1 MFNQADERIAQ
12 QFLRGGCIAIGH
24 IRDATPAAMAL
35 GRHAGLMPRSA
46 PRPGWDPFRSRE
58 RLTSL
63 LRSTAAPVTSGASVA
78 YRTLFLTLRRL
89 VVGRGL
95 TVRFGTHDLAL
106 TVTEFDSRL
115 DLRGLAVGQ
124 LGDVL
129 IAARDIRWNDYRFDQ
144 AMAVLHN
151 LHLRP
156 SVPSEIVAAPVELT
170 LKLPAETLENL
181 VDQATPRLT
190 VEIGDDGTA
199 RLRSPRYPD
208 WGHLE
213 VEVRVVGNA
222 LWLTPRA
229 LMVRRKRWA
238 LPGKVPIYPIDLP
251 DIPNGMLITRVKLQ
265 SRSVLVYGLLPEWRT
280 DMPLG
285 RLEDI
290 VGQLSSHSGV
300 LNLARRMT

>member
-1 MFNQADERIAQ
+1 
-12 QFLRGGCIAIGH
+12 
-24 IRDATPAAMAL
+24 
-35 GRHAGLMPRSA
+35 MPRSV

-63 LRSTAAPVTSGASVA
+63 LRSTASPVTSGAGVA

-95 TVRFGTHDLAL
+95 RVRFDSHDLTL

-129 IAARDIRWNDYRFDQ
+129 VVARDIRWNHYRFDQ

-151 LHLRP
+151 VHLHP
-156 SVPSEIVAAPVELT
+156 SVPSEMVAAPVELT
-170 LKLPAETLENL
+170 LKLPAEILEDL
-181 VDQATPRLT
+181 VHQATPRLA
-190 VEIGDDGTA
+190 VEVGEDGTA
-199 RLRSPRYPD
+199 RLR
-208 WGHLE
+208 WGRHPALGHVE
-213 VEVRVVGNA
+213 VDVRVVGTA

-229 LMVRRKRWA
+229 LVVRGRRWA
-238 LPGKVPIYPIDLP
+238 LPGKTPIYPIDLP
-251 DIPNGMLITRVKLQ
+251 EIPHGLLITRVKLQ
-265 SRSVLVYGLLPEWRT
+265 SRSVLVHGLLPEWHT

-290 VGQLSSHSGV
+290 VSQLSSRSGV
-300 LNLARRMT
+300 LNLARSSVNAARRG

>member
-1 MFNQADERIAQ
+1 
-12 QFLRGGCIAIGH
+12 
-24 IRDATPAAMAL
+24 
-35 GRHAGLMPRSA
+35 MPPSV

-63 LRSTAAPVTSGASVA
+63 LRSTAAPVTSGAAIA
-78 YRTLFLTLRRL
+78 YRTLFLALRRL

-95 TVRFGTHDLAL
+95 KVRFDSHDLTL

-129 IAARDIRWNDYRFDQ
+129 VVARDIRWGHYRFDQ

-151 LHLRP
+151 VHLRP
-156 SVPSEIVAAPVELT
+156 SAPSEMVAAPVELT
-170 LKLPAETLENL
+170 LRLPADILEEL
-181 VDQATPRLT
+181 VNSAPSRLT
-190 VEIGDDGTA
+190 VEVGDDGTA
-199 RLRSPRYPD
+199 RLRSARHQG
-208 WGHLE
+208 WGH
-213 VEVRVVGNA
+213 VEVDMRVVGTA

-229 LMVRRKRWA
+229 VVVGGKRWA
-238 LPGKVPIYPIDLP
+238 LPGKMPIYPIELP
-251 DIPNGMLITRVKLQ
+251 DIPHGLVITKVRLQ
-265 SRSVLVYGLLPEWRT
+265 SRSVLVHGLLPEWHT

-290 VGQLSSHSGV
+290 VAQLSSRSGV
-300 LNLARRMT
+300 LNLARSAWPG

>member
-1 MFNQADERIAQ
+1 V
-12 QFLRGGCIAIGH
+12 
-24 IRDATPAAMAL
+24 
-35 GRHAGLMPRSA
+35 PRSA

-63 LRSTAAPVTSGASVA
+63 LRSTAAPVTSGAAVA

-95 TVRFGTHDLAL
+95 RVRFDSHDLTL

-129 IAARDIRWNDYRFDQ
+129 VVARDIRWDDHRLDQ

-151 LHLRP
+151 VHFRP

-170 LKLPAETLENL
+170 LRLPAEVLEDL
-181 VDQATPRLT
+181 VRHATPRLV
-190 VEIGDDGTA
+190 VEVGEDGTA
-199 RLRSPRYPD
+199 RLRSARYPAL
-208 WGHLE
+208 GHLE
-213 VEVRVVGNA
+213 VEVRVVGTA
-222 LWLTPRA
+222 LWFTPRA
-229 LMVRRKRWA
+229 LVVRGRRWS
-238 LPGKVPIYPIDLP
+238 LPTKVPIYPIDLP
-251 DIPNGMLITRVKLQ
+251 DIPNGLVITQVKLQ
-265 SRSVLVYGLLPEWRT
+265 SRSVLVFGLLPEWHT
-280 DMPLG
+280 DMSLG

-290 VGQLSSHSGV
+290 VSQLSSRSGV
-300 LNLARRMT
+300 LNLARAAWPG

>member
-1 MFNQADERIAQ
+1 M
-12 QFLRGGCIAIGH
+12 
-24 IRDATPAAMAL
+24 
-35 GRHAGLMPRSA
+35 
-46 PRPGWDPFRSRE
+46 
-58 RLTSL
+58 
-63 LRSTAAPVTSGASVA
+63 A

-95 TVRFGTHDLAL
+95 RVRFDSHDLTL

-129 IAARDIRWNDYRFDQ
+129 VAARDISWDGYRFDR

-151 LHLRP
+151 LHFRP
-156 SVPSEIVAAPVELT
+156 SVPSEIVAAPVELS
-170 LKLPAETLENL
+170 LRLPAEILEDL
-181 VDQATPRLT
+181 VTQATSRLT
-190 VEIGDDGTA
+190 VEVGHDGTA
-199 RLRSPRYPD
+199 RLRWARYAA

-213 VEVRVVGNA
+213 VDVRVVGTA

-229 LMVRRKRWA
+229 MVLRRTRWS
-238 LPGKVPIYPIDLP
+238 LPAKMPIYPIVLP
-251 DIPNGMLITRVKLQ
+251 DIPNGLVITKVTLQ
-265 SRSVLVYGLLPEWRT
+265 SRSVLVHGMLPEWHT

-290 VGQLSSHSGV
+290 VAQLSSRSGV
-300 LNLARRMT
+300 LNLARSPRPG